1 MDTLSQ
7 FIFNGATEFT
17 PESLVYY
24 MVFVLILSCI
34 SSMVES
40 VFILRGGY

>member
-1 MDTLSQ
+1 MQALSQ
-7 FIFNGATEFT
+7 FIFNGSMEFT

-34 SSMVES
+34 SSIVES
-40 VFILRGGY
+40 MFTMRSGY

>member
-17 PESLVYY
+17 PASLVYY

-34 SSMVES
+34 SSIVES
-40 VFILRGGY
+40 IFIMRSGY